1 MARRIGGPSSLGAS
15 KKRQPDLQC
24 CKATRSPARGKREPP
39 RGSWSNTAEFEGN
52 LMNKGELIE
61 AVAAAADLTKADAT
75 KAVEA
80 VLEAVTRTLK
90 KGDQVSIVGFGSF
103 SVKSR
108 AARQGRNP
116 KTGAT
121 IDIPASRVPGFK
133 AGKAL
138 KDAVN

>member
-1 MARRIGGPSSLGAS
+1 
-15 KKRQPDLQC
+15 
-24 CKATRSPARGKREPP
+24 
-39 RGSWSNTAEFEGN
+39 
-52 LMNKGELIE
+52 MNKGELIE
-61 AVAAAADLTKADAT
+61 AVAAAVDLTKADAT